1 MPGINEADM
10 NRIEEFVK
18 RSQYERSPDLLCPD
32 ETDEGDEES
41 EADRGKERSASPTA

>member
-10 NRIEEFVK
+10 NRIREFVK

-32 ETDEGDEES
+32 DADEGGEES
-41 EADRGKERSASPTA
+41 DPDRREERSVNPTA

>member
-10 NRIEEFVK
+10 TRIKEFVK

-32 ETDEGDEES
+32 ESTDEEES
-41 EADRGKERSASPTA
+41 